1 MDESRG
7 RTPKRK
13 TVMNRTLSL
22 ALAAAA
28 VIVATSASHD
38 ASAAAGVPSCSTTAD
53 GFPVCVGF
61 TDGSSGGG
69 ASTFLGAF
77 AMPNGG
83 WVEFY
88 DDNDGQWWIEHN
100 ANGSV
105 TIGGDEPGGGAK
117 KKSGPSQKP
126 NVPGAYTKQ
135 KRPVLAGVAVPAVKP
150 SIVALKAAAEK
161 QTASVASMT
170 PSTQAIAPNA
180 RSRRVDLQLKGTG
193 SCSGLVL
200 VTKNGAFVSSTGI
213 TKVSFPSTRGVDLPA
228 SVGRYKIEF
237 TGNTGCMNRKLSTEV
252 TVMGAIR
259 FPLPVR
265 R

>member
-1 MDESRG
+1 
-7 RTPKRK
+7 
-13 TVMNRTLSL
+13 MNRTLSF

-38 ASAAAGVPSCSTTAD
+38 ASAAAGVPSCTTTAD
-53 GFPVCVGF
+53 GFPVCVGY

-77 AMPNGG
+77 AMTNGG

-88 DDNDGQWWIEHN
+88 DDSDGQWWIEHN
-100 ANGSV
+100 TDGSV

-117 KKSGPSQKP
+117 KKSGPAQKP
-126 NVPGAYTKQ
+126 NVPGTYTKE
-135 KRPVLAGVAVPAVKP
+135 KRPVLPGAAVPAVKP
-150 SIVALKAAAEK
+150 NLLALKAAAAK
-161 QTASVASMT
+161 QTASIASMT
-170 PSTQAIAPNA
+170 PSTQAFAPNA
-180 RSRRVDLQLKGTG
+180 RSRRVDLKLQGSG

-200 VTKNGAFVSSTGI
+200 VTKNGNFVSSTGI
-213 TKVSFPSTRGVDLPA
+213 TKMSFPSTRGVELP
-228 SVGRYKIEF
+228 STIGRYKIEF

-252 TVMGAIR
+252 TVMGNIR
-259 FPLPVR
+259 FPAPVR